1 LRDILVAGVSISG
14 ETPFFPSGFV
24 GCRPPVLRQHS
35 YRRLVT
41 GLKYSVEKII
51 ASRGKKT
58 KLRPTLMNH
67 ARDPEIEQPE
77 TTAGENSPPPVTS
90 TVREQVLLQQ
100 KFAALN
106 SLAAGIAHEFNN
118 VIAGI
123 LGSAELAAMD
133 IHEGHPAYESLRQIF
148 EASAHGR
155 EFLYKVRAF
164 ALRPPIQKNRIQ
176 LQPVLEETVQILSG
190 LIPDKV
196 ILHAR
201 VDPDCPAVHGDA
213 AQLHQVVLD
222 LCLHCWQHLHDR
234 RGEITLALELTHVP
248 KMVSQVIS
256 GENCVRLTVRDNG
269 HGLEKS
275 ALEKVFDPFHSRR
288 SSTKKSGIE
297 LFTAREVIH
306 AHHGEIL
313 AESEPGHGLAFHIY
327 LPIAG

>member
-1 LRDILVAGVSISG
+1 MKQV
-14 ETPFFPSGFV
+14 
-24 GCRPPVLRQHS
+24 
-35 YRRLVT
+35 
-41 GLKYSVEKII
+41 
-51 ASRGKKT
+51 
-58 KLRPTLMNH
+58 
-67 ARDPEIEQPE
+67 RDPETQTPE
-77 TTAGENSPPPVTS
+77 PATENSPPPATIAA
-90 TVREQVLLQQ
+90 REQVLLQRQ
-100 KFAALN
+100 FTALN

-133 IHEGHPAYESLRQIF
+133 IHEGHPAYESFRQIF

-164 ALRPPIQKNRIQ
+164 ALRPPIQKKHIP

-196 ILHAR
+196 LLHVR
-201 VDPDCPAVHGDA
+201 INPNCPAIDGDA

-222 LCLHCWQHLHDR
+222 LCVHCWQHLHER
-234 RGEITLALELTHVP
+234 RGEITLALELTHIP
-248 KMVSQVIS
+248 KKVSQVIS
-256 GENCVRLTVRDNG
+256 GENCVRITVRDNG
-269 HGLEKS
+269 HGLEKN
-275 ALEKVFDPFHSRR
+275 ALEKIFDPFHSR
-288 SSTKKSGIE
+288 SSNTKKSGIE